1 MDMTLSELQELV
13 MDRGPG
19 VLQSMG
25 SQRVG
30 HDRLTELTVRGE
42 FWATQGED
50 PLAKTPQ
57 TTHLADCSLTR
68 FSVVN
73 S

>member
-1 MDMTLSELQELV
+1 M
-13 MDRGPG
+13 
-19 VLQSMG
+19 LQSMG
-25 SQRVG
+25 LQRVG